1 MWTVKVTPS
10 KGLKQVDIDC
20 QYLTDM
26 LDAVKAAASDMK
38 TIHIIA
44 ERVKDDE
51 YDEG

>member
-10 KGLKQVDIDC
+10 KGLKQTDIKC

-26 LDAVKAAASDMK
+26 LDAVKAAASDME

-44 ERVKDDE
+44 ERVEDHE
-51 YDEG
+51 YDKG